1 MVEDGRKASL
11 QLPRGEEERP
21 VDVRHE
27 LFELHLVE
35 KSQAGELRAGNR
47 VGCPLKHEASGPRC
61 APRQQRAVLERGV
74 LLADPVLLGSV
85 GRDEGRLL
93 ACH

>member
-11 QLPRGEEERP
+11 QLPCREEERP

-27 LFELHLVE
+27 LFELHVVE
-35 KSQAGELRAGNR
+35 KSQTGELRAGNR
-47 VGCPLKHEASGPRC
+47 LGCPVKDEPSGPRC
-61 APRQQRAVLERGV
+61 APRQQRTVLERGV
-74 LLADPVLLGSV
+74 LQANPVLLGSV
-85 GRDEGRLL
+85 GGDEGRLF